1 MIGYRLLYLRRKRQK
16 EEEKKEESAQ
26 FQAFTG
32 KSYSLRD

>member
-1 MIGYRLLYLRRKRQK
+1 MIGYRLLYLRRKRKKVEEK
-16 EEEKKEESAQ
+16 EEAAQ